1 MGAPHVSQTCSVG
14 SGGGVGALAI
24 LTTVRH
30 SGYPEQA
37 RNVPNRPRLRTTDFP
52 QCSHAWPSPATL
64 SPLPLP
70 LASGPPLPFP
80 GSSLVLLH
88 SGYPEQ
94 ARNLPKRPH
103 LMTMV
108 RPHFSHTWSVGS
120 SMALTFFILFLACS
134 SQRAKAP

>member
-1 MGAPHVSQTCSVG
+1 MGAPHVSQTWSVG

-37 RNVPNRPRLRTTDFP
+37 RNGPNRPRFRTIGFP
-52 QCSHAWPSPATL
+52 QFSHAWPSPAAL

-70 LASGPPLPFP
+70 PVSGPPLPLP
-80 GSSLVLLH
+80 GSSLVFLH

-94 ARNLPKRPH
+94 ARNFPKRPH

-108 RPHFSHTWSVGS
+108 RPHFSQTWSVGS
-120 SMALTFFILFLACS
+120 SMALTFFIFFLACS
-134 SQRAKAP
+134 SQRVKAP